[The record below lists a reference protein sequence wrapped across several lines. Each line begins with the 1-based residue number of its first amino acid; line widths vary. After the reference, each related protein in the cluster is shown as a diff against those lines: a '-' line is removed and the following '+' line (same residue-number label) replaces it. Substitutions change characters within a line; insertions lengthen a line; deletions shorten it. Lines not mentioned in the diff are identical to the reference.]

1 MRRSR
6 PVFVLDQNFP
16 DPLLREALSRSV
28 PELELPALRD
38 LEPRLCQDHEDWQVL
53 LALSGM
59 GVDGFI
65 TCDAE
70 MIWRPEVIAVI
81 QHEAFAVVVCA
92 EAGHDPLRAT
102 GLLLTHL
109 PSVRKRFDSRRPQ
122 LWILK
127 ATEVRPDRCFAAQQA
142 GLRARGIRLDDYVIG
157 PGGLE
162 PPTL

>member
-1 MRRSR
+1 
-6 PVFVLDQNFP
+6 
-16 DPLLREALSRSV
+16 
-28 PELELPALRD
+28 
-38 LEPRLCQDHEDWQVL
+38 
-53 LALSGM
+53 
-59 GVDGFI
+59 
-65 TCDAE
+65 

-157 PGGLE
+157 PGGTRAAHALTNRE
-162 PPTL
+162 SPLLTSGRVATAPLAQSARS